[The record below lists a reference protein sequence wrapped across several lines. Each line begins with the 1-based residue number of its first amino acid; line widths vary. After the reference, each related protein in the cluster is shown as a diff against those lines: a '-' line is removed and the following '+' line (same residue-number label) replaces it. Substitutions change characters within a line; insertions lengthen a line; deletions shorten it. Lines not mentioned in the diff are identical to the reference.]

1 MDRTKVSFQKL
12 VDPSHTL
19 LSLHIHIH
27 CVLSSIPFLE
37 LDSLRVR
44 MYFQIHYAWGRKRR
58 LSDDEHEDHGVTN
71 PPLPGH
77 DMPSRESG
85 QIFLRAEDAEV
96 IQDAQ
101 RTNPY

>member
-1 MDRTKVSFQKL
+1 MDQTKVSFQKS
-12 VDPSHTL
+12 VDPSHTHL
-19 LSLHIHIH
+19 PYTL
-27 CVLSSIPFLE
+27 CVISSIPFLE

-58 LSDDEHEDHGVTN
+58 LSDDELEDHGVTN

>member
-1 MDRTKVSFQKL
+1 MF
-12 VDPSHTL
+12 
-19 LSLHIHIH
+19 
-27 CVLSSIPFLE
+27 SSIPFLE